1 MIRQLRKYER
11 MARRVLSYDL
21 EENKIRKYER
31 KEYSKAH
38 QELIE
43 EKLKLLKVKPIRE
56 VTIDGLA
63 VLKIIKHCSD
73 NPDMIHY

>member
-1 MIRQLRKYER
+1 

-21 EENKIRKYER
+21 EENEIRKYER
-31 KEYSKAH
+31 KEYSKTH

-73 NPDMIHY
+73 NPDIEVNDSLLG